1 MKFRPLHDRP
11 ISVCRGAPHRD
22 QHRQAA
28 GAGETAAIESPGQ
41 RGPGP
46 SLSSSDPYSRPNAQ
60 RESNEKPRPHWRTTG
75 AKVIMGCVVTD
86 ARLFGLIR

>member
-28 GAGETAAIESPGQ
+28 GAGETAAILGQQIADISPLAG
-41 RGPGP
+41 RGKYYPCKVKSTVPG
-46 SLSSSDPYSRPNAQ
+46 LSTTIVRPG
-60 RESNEKPRPHWRTTG
+60 S
-75 AKVIMGCVVTD
+75 
-86 ARLFGLIR
+86 

>member
-46 SLSSSDPYSRPNAQ
+46 SLSSS
-60 RESNEKPRPHWRTTG
+60 G
-75 AKVIMGCVVTD
+75 
-86 ARLFGLIR
+86 RLFEAECSAGVKRKAPAALENDRGESHYGLRSD